1 MDNKNPLVSVII
13 PCYNAEKIVGY
24 TLDSVINQ
32 TYKNI
37 EIICVNDCS
46 KDNSL
51 KVLEEFEKKD
61 KRIKVLNNSKNSGVA
76 ETRNNAL
83 KIAKG
88 EYVAFVD
95 SDDIW
100 HLDKLEKQINFMVE
114 NGYDLTFTSV
124 QFIDDN
130 GNLTG
135 TRFIVPKQ
143 VTYKQLLKQNVITLS
158 SAVISKKILKD
169 RIFHDD
175 HLHEDFI
182 LWLELLNE
190 ETDKAYGMTEVLVD
204 YRLTAGSKTRNKWKS
219 LKMTYKTYKHFH
231 INWIKAH
238 YYLFHYIIRGLRK
251 YKKGRNDNDENRE
264 DRRK

>member
-1 MDNKNPLVSVII
+1 MEKKEPLISVII
-13 PCYNAEKIVGY
+13 PCYNAEKIVGF

-32 TYKNI
+32 TYKNL

-46 KDNSL
+46 KDGTL
-51 KVLEEFEKKD
+51 AVLEEYAKKD
-61 KRIKVLNNSKNSGVA
+61 KRIKVLSNEKNSGVA
-76 ETRNNAL
+76 TTRNNAL

-88 EYVAFVD
+88 EYIAFVD
-95 SDDIW
+95 ADDIW
-100 HLDKLEKQINFMVE
+100 HLDKTEKQISFMLE
-114 NGYDLTFTSV
+114 NNYKLTFTSV
-124 QFIDDN
+124 DFIDDN

-135 TRFIVPKQ
+135 NPFIIPKE

-158 SAVISKKILKD
+158 SSIISKDILKD
-169 RIFHDD
+169 RLFHDD

-182 LWLELLNE
+182 LWLELLKE
-190 ETDKAYGMTEVLVD
+190 EIDKAYGLTEILVD

-219 LKMTYKTYKHFH
+219 LKMTYQTYKHFH

-251 YKKGRNDNDENRE
+251 YKTNVSK
-264 DRRK
+264 KK